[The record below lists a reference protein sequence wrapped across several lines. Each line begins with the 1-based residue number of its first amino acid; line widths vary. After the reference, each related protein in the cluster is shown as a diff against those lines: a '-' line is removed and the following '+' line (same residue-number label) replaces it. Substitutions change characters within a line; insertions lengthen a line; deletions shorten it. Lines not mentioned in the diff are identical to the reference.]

1 MTATSRL
8 DGRAALVTGAAGGIG
23 RATALELA
31 ARGASVMV
39 SDVSDA
45 VRDTEKAIVAAGGMA
60 AAAVADLGR
69 STEAQLLVEYTLE
82 RFGRLDIAHNNAG
95 VSGTGA
101 VADIEPEDFERVIRI
116 NLLGVFSCMR
126 YELVPMLAAGAGVI
140 VNTAS
145 VWSFTGCR
153 GKAAYVASK
162 HAVAGLTRTA
172 ALDHA
177 GSGVRVNA
185 IAPGPIETAMTAA
198 VPPAVMQAIVDRTAE
213 RRMGRPEEVARAVA
227 WLCSDE
233 ASYINGAI
241 LPVDGGWL
249 AS

>member
-1 MTATSRL
+1 VTATGRL
-8 DGRAALVTGAAGGIG
+8 DGRVALVTGAASGIG

-31 ARGASVMV
+31 ARGAVVMAN
-39 SDVSDA
+39 DISDA
-45 VRDTEKAIVAAGGMA
+45 VQHIEEAIVAAGGTA
-60 AAAVADLGR
+60 ASAVADIGR
-69 STEAQLLVEYTLE
+69 AGEAQSLVEYTLE

-95 VSGTGA
+95 VSGTGQ
-101 VADIEPEDFERVIRI
+101 VAEVEPEDFERVIRI
-116 NLLGVFSCMR
+116 NLLGLFACMR
-126 YELVPMLAAGAGVI
+126 YELPPMLAAGTGVI

-145 VWSFTGCR
+145 IWSFTGSP

-177 GSGVRVNA
+177 SSGVRINA

-198 VPPAVMQAIVDRTAE
+198 APPAFLREVVGRTAE